1 QAIKGVEKVAP
12 PSTLFY
18 AENAAILPLWVAMIG
33 WPEKRLTKAIMGSYG
48 PLVVAALIYMF
59 LTYECFQNPVSL
71 QGFASGITNLPA
83 LTKGFGEEVSVAT
96 AWSHFLA
103 EDLFIG
109 RWVYLDG
116 QKNKVFTK
124 HSLLLC
130 YLFGP
135 VGFLSHLFTR
145 GVTSVVKPGIR
156 DIMQAGIDQQP
167 SKASPKTSCS
177 QAPTVSSPRSEDL
190 VANAVREAEE
200 ILTKARSAGAAQAT
214 SLLKEAEREAV
225 LILKGA
231 EVEKQALLKANKMK
245 TAATESGAIASV
257 TKEEPPKVE
266 SSKAEP

>member
-1 QAIKGVEKVAP
+1 
-12 PSTLFY
+12 
-18 AENAAILPLWVAMIG
+18 MIG

-48 PLVVAALIYMF
+48 PVVLAALIYMF

-71 QGFASGITNLPA
+71 QGFASGITNLPG

-116 QKNKVFTK
+116 RKNNVFTK

-135 VGFLSHLFTR
+135 VGFLSHLCTR
-145 GVTSVVKPGIR
+145 GVTSVIKPGIR
-156 DIMQAGIDQQP
+156 DIMQAGIEQQGVKAAP
-167 SKASPKTSCS
+167 KASSS
-177 QAPTVSSPRSEDL
+177 QPPPISPQRGEEL

-200 ILTKARSAGAAQAT
+200 ILSKARSTGAAQAA
-214 SLLKEAEREAV
+214 SLLEDAKTEAL
-225 LILKGA
+225 LILEGA
-231 EVEKQALLKANKMK
+231 EVEKQTLLKAD
-245 TAATESGAIASV
+245 
-257 TKEEPPKVE
+257 
-266 SSKAEP
+266 KAETRTLVRDAAASDTKDEKAKPEPTKPEPAKPEPAVGDVLPQGGASTSS